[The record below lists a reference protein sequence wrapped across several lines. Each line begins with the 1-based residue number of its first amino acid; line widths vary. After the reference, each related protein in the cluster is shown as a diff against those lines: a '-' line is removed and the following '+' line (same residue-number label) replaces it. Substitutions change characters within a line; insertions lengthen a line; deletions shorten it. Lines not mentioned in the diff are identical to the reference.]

1 MGVKDFYEELNTK
14 EIGFEIQDKN
24 FKAMGFWIR
33 SIKNKLRKKNIKAIN
48 MKINVTYV
56 EYEQEE

>member
-1 MGVKDFYEELNTK
+1 MGIREYANELNTK

-33 SIKNKLRKKNIKAIN
+33 SIKNKLRKKNVKAVN

-56 EYEQEE
+56 EYDHEE

>member
-1 MGVKDFYEELNTK
+1 MGIKDWANEQNTK

-33 SIKNKLRKKNIKAIN
+33 SIKNKLRKKNVKAVN
-48 MKINVTYV
+48 MKINVTYI
-56 EYEQEE
+56 EYDHEE